1 MPTRVL
7 VAFDESTQANFAL
20 RYALST
26 YVDAEVRV
34 LHVNDPREWHDPGDV
49 SGFTYEV
56 SYQRSR
62 ESAKRLL
69 ERAEAAARDYGR
81 KITTDTAEGKA
92 ASTIV
97 RYAAERDFDHIV
109 LGSHGRTGL
118 SRLLLGSVA
127 EHVVRRAHVPVTVVR
142 NEPPESA
149 DRSPEEV

>member
-26 YVDAEVRV
+26 YADAEIRV

-49 SGFTYEV
+49 GGVTYEV
-56 SYQRSR
+56 SYERAR
-62 ESAKRLL
+62 ESAERLL
-69 ERAEAAARDYGR
+69 ERAAATARDHGR
-81 KITTDTAEGKA
+81 EISTDTAEGKA
-92 ASTIV
+92 APTIV
-97 RYAAERDFDHIV
+97 RYATEHDFDHIV

-127 EHVVRRAHVPVTVVR
+127 EHVVRRAHAPVTVVR
-142 NEPPESA
+142 NEPPEL
-149 DRSPEEV
+149 DD